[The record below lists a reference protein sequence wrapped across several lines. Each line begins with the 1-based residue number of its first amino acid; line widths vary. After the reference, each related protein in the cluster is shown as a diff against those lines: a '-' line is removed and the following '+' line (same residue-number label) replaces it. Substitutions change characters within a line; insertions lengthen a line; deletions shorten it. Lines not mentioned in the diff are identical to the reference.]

1 MGESRMNIRHTKLP
15 IRMEIDDPFEN
26 IGDLILRDFYNRGWQ
41 DWSGILYDNQNQLE
55 LFDTTEYQKWDRFG
69 NTIKEDKNEK
79 TVNTTM

>member
-1 MGESRMNIRHTKLP
+1 
-15 IRMEIDDPFEN
+15 MEIDDPFEN

-41 DWSGILYDNQNQLE
+41 DWYGILYDNQNQLE